1 MALILL
7 ADDDEILCPL
17 VEAALQAEGHE
28 VVLAKEGR
36 EAVAL
41 MRKYTFDLVVM
52 DYNMPVMTGVD
63 AVRQART
70 EVAPFPPVIML
81 TVRGDAETVQE
92 CLQAGARDFI
102 VKPFEVAELIRRIEK
117 HLGPGA

>member
-1 MALILL
+1 M
-7 ADDDEILCPL
+7 LCPL
-17 VEAALQAEGHE
+17 VEAALRAEGHE
-28 VVLAKEGR
+28 VVLADDGKK
-36 EAVAL
+36 AVAV
-41 MRKYTFDLVVM
+41 MRDHAFDLVVM

-70 EVAPFPPVIML
+70 EVAPFPPVVML
-81 TVRGDAETVQE
+81 TARGDAETVQE

-102 VKPFEVAELIRRIEK
+102 VKPFKVAELIRRIEI

>member
-1 MALILL
+1 MALILV
-7 ADDDEILCPL
+7 ADDDEMLCPL
-17 VEAALQAEGHE
+17 VEAALRAEGHE
-28 VVLAKEGR
+28 VVLAGDGKKAA
-36 EAVAL
+36 AV
-41 MRKYTFDLVVM
+41 MRDHAFDLVVM

-81 TVRGDAETVQE
+81 TARSDAETVQE

-102 VKPFEVAELIRRIEK
+102 VKPFEVAEPIRRIEK

>member
-1 MALILL
+1 M
-7 ADDDEILCPL
+7 LCPL
-17 VEAALQAEGHE
+17 VEAALQAGGHE

-36 EAVAL
+36 EAAAL
-41 MRKYTFDLVVM
+41 MRKYTFYLVVM

-63 AVRQART
+63 AVRQAWT

-81 TVRGDAETVQE
+81 TARGDAETVQK

-102 VKPFEVAELIRRIEK
+102 VKPFEVAELVRRIEK